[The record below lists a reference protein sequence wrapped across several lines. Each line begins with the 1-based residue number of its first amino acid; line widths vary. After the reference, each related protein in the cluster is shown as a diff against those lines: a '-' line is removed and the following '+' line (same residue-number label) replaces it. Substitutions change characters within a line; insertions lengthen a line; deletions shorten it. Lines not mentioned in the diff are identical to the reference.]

1 MMISIY
7 AIIFHTDEDF
17 NLALANIY
25 HLNPRSFYPEDVEM
39 RWSDERSRKR
49 AINRLKKLDI
59 EVDTYEM

>member
-17 NLALANIY
+17 DLALANIY
-25 HLNPRSFYPEDVEM
+25 HLNPRSFYPEDIEM